1 MGAQRL
7 TILVAVAA
15 APDPADHTPVTT
27 TLHDLNNELTALHL
41 ALHLAQSKVARLGDS
56 TPPGERDAAS
66 EKAQVQL
73 RRSVHLV
80 DRAGDLARSLR
91 EAWEDQADPA

>member
-1 MGAQRL
+1 M
-7 TILVAVAA
+7 
-15 APDPADHTPVTT
+15 TT
-27 TLHDLNNELTALHL
+27 TLHDLNNVLTALHL
-41 ALHLAQSKVARLGDS
+41 ALHLAQSKVARLDDS
-56 TPPGERDAAS
+56 ATAEERDAAS

-91 EAWEDQADPA
+91 EAWEDEADSA